1 MGPASARRLRGA
13 SPSVPA
19 AASFPAC
26 GRVLSPRKERHT
38 CWSGDE
44 KRVILYFGYVPS
56 GRRWSGLDDSAAPV
70 SAGAA
75 SGAAAPPR
83 RSQCEQRHFTWG
95 QGRRSRRPLRARL
108 RVPLSVSARR
118 GPPLRHPAA
127 GSSTC
132 SPGPRPPARGGFG
145 ERTDHGGR
153 RLRVQHGIRAGGSRD
168 KSAAITLAPRCCRPL
183 VHAEKE
189 KAGGS
194 TGCACRPS

>member
-95 QGRRSRRPLRARL
+95 QGRRSRRPLRAAPHTEPKSTPSSAPGASVRL
-108 RVPLSVSARR
+108 RETRAASATSSRWELHVQPWATPACPQGLR
-118 GPPLRHPAA
+118 GENRPWRTPAA
-127 GSSTC
+127 GTT
-132 SPGPRPPARGGFG
+132 RN
-145 ERTDHGGR
+145 
-153 RLRVQHGIRAGGSRD
+153 
-168 KSAAITLAPRCCRPL
+168 
-183 VHAEKE
+183 
-189 KAGGS
+189 
-194 TGCACRPS
+194 

>member
-38 CWSGDE
+38 CWSGGQ

-56 GRRWSGLDDSAAPV
+56 GRRWSGLDDSAARQRGLQATAPPV
-70 SAGAA
+70 SVGAA

-95 QGRRSRRPLRARL
+95 QGRRSRRPLRAAPHTEPKSTPSSAPGASVRL
-108 RVPLSVSARR
+108 RETRAASATSSRWELHVQPWATPACPR
-118 GPPLRHPAA
+118 GLRGENRPWRTPAA
-127 GSSTC
+127 GTT
-132 SPGPRPPARGGFG
+132 RN
-145 ERTDHGGR
+145 
-153 RLRVQHGIRAGGSRD
+153 
-168 KSAAITLAPRCCRPL
+168 
-183 VHAEKE
+183 
-189 KAGGS
+189 
-194 TGCACRPS
+194 